1 MEVEKVFVD
10 KGLICIHVYFGNFE
24 TLQGPQL
31 VDAIVGYLTEDLTL
45 LQVPNATG
53 DLFQKNLA
61 QVINQLDVCDVASLI
76 SHYETEDKYTLSVSN
91 PSLPGLTPVDNKPS
105 FRLKWFAEKMGKLL
119 GEEHQLVQQLLKM
132 CKGVK
137 RSRIEDRPKQTVLLD
152 LDEGLHRQ
160 QVASEAEYLLDQ
172 VLFSPG
178 TRRLPDYG

>member
-1 MEVEKVFVD
+1 MFVD

-53 DLFQKNLA
+53 QAFQKSLT

-76 SHYETEDKYTLSVSN
+76 SHYETEDKYTLYASNESSVGPAQAESK
-91 PSLPGLTPVDNKPS
+91 GS
-105 FRLKWFAEKMGKLL
+105 FRLRWFAEKMGKLL
-119 GEEHQLVQQLLKM
+119 GEKHELVQQLLQM

-137 RSRIEDRPKQTVLLD
+137 RSRVEDRPKQTVLLD
-152 LDEGLHRQ
+152 LDEGLQRQ
-160 QVASEAEYLLDQ
+160 QVANETEYLLDQ

-178 TRRLPDYG
+178 TRRLPDFG